1 MEVENGRMAKRK
13 REGEVDPSA
22 ESPLVRSKIWFEDG
36 NIVLQAGEVDPSAES
51 PLVRSKI
58 WFEDGNIVLQAG
70 GIQFKVYR
78 GLLAE
83 SSPVFADMF
92 SIPQPLTNENLV
104 EGCAV
109 VHLTDSVSD
118 VTFVLEALFQ
128 RKKPLAIEI
137 VVAFVRMGN
146 KYQIDDILNN
156 ALRRIYYE
164 FPDTLQDYDDTED
177 WSTIECSATVNIDVV
192 NLAREQ
198 NLLSVLPIALYC
210 HHNSGFISRMD
221 INCTSGLSSI
231 DERALLKASL
241 PLLHLQAKTSFSW
254 LTNGGSSNC
263 LTPDYCSKSRN
274 HVLCSSFFFDPEWRG
289 LNRWDDEWEDGM
301 CGACIADAQ
310 GTYAAGRQQLW
321 DQLPVLL
328 GLPDWDELRKE
339 KIPLEEEETYLM
351 SMEEL
356 KAQHRGSC
364 MSQVCE
370 DVYRYVQVC
379 NHFLTMA
386 SSRLWVVCSVECFV
400 ICLEGS
406 L

>member
-36 NIVLQAGEVDPSAES
+36 NIVLQAG
-51 PLVRSKI
+51 
-58 WFEDGNIVLQAG
+58 GT
-70 GIQFKVYR
+70 QFKVYR

-92 SIPQPLTNENLV
+92 SIPQPLTNENLM

-128 RKKPLAIEI
+128 RKHNTIRKPLAIEI
-137 VVAFVRMGN
+137 IVAFVRMGN

-156 ALRRIYYE
+156 ALRRLYYE
-164 FPDTLQDYDDTED
+164 FPDTLKDYDDTED
-177 WSTIECSATVNIDVV
+177 WSTIECSATINIDVV

-254 LTNGGSSNC
+254 LTNGGSSDC

-310 GTYAAGRQQLW
+310 KTFAAGRQQLW

-339 KIPLEEEETYLM
+339 KIPFEEEET
-351 SMEEL
+351 
-356 KAQHRGSC
+356 
-364 MSQVCE
+364 
-370 DVYRYVQVC
+370 
-379 NHFLTMA
+379 
-386 SSRLWVVCSVECFV
+386 VECFV
-400 ICLEGS
+400 IYLEGS